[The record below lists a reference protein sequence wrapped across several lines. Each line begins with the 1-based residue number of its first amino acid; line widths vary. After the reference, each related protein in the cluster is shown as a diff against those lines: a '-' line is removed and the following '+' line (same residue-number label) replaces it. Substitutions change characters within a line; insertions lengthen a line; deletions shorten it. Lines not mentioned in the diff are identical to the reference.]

1 MVDTERISIT
11 RVAKSRLSKTNL
23 DNLAFGKV
31 FTDHMFMADYREGQ
45 WKNLRIVPYGPIQ
58 ISPATPALH
67 YGQSIFEGMKAY
79 RADDGGALVFVQWI
93 TGIG

>member
-1 MVDTERISIT
+1 MVDTASISIT

-23 DNLAFGKV
+23 DSLAFGKV
-31 FTDHMFMADYREGQ
+31 FTDHMFMADYRDGQ

-79 RADDGGALVFVQWI
+79 RADDGGALVFRAV
-93 TGIG
+93 G

>member
-1 MVDTERISIT
+1 
-11 RVAKSRLSKTNL
+11 
-23 DNLAFGKV
+23 
-31 FTDHMFMADYREGQ
+31 MFMADYRDGQ

-79 RADDGGALVFVQWI
+79 RADDGMAHWYFVPLDNLEAYEHFGR
-93 TGIG
+93 TNVYARCAGRSFYGSTFNFN